1 MRGEEGRG
9 GGRKLLRWSRWE
21 NRMGR
26 AGVGWGGEGLLL
38 ANFGGRR
45 GRIVGGVLGCGRVRK
60 MKEFTLSSQILV

>member
-1 MRGEEGRG
+1 
-9 GGRKLLRWSRWE
+9 
-21 NRMGR
+21 MGW

-45 GRIVGGVLGCGRVRK
+45 GRIAGGVLGCGRVRK